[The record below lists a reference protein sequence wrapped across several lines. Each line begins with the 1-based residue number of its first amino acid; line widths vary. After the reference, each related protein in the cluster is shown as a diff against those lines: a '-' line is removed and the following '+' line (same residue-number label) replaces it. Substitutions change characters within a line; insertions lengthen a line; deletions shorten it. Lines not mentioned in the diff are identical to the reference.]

1 MDARGMMPPGDGPG
15 APLDRAGRAA
25 ALVVPLAVFCVAFVL
40 LRDWVVDDA
49 GITFAYARNA
59 AAGHGLVSQP
69 GQLPVEGYSNF
80 LWLAALLPFFEL
92 RVFDATWTPK
102 LVSLALVVGTF
113 WLLGSLLP
121 RRLRLS
127 TTATVL
133 ALTLIAA
140 NPAFAIWTVSGLEN
154 ALMAFLVALE
164 WSLLAAWSDV
174 TAPAPRLAVPLGLTA
189 SAIALTRPDGL
200 LYCVAAPAILI
211 VVGRARRAALR
222 DAAAAF
228 TVAAVVFA
236 AFLVFRWTTFH
247 DLFPNAYWAKGG
259 PGARSAA
266 ELMTLA
272 PDAAG
277 AWIALHHAIGS
288 KLAGW
293 VAVFLVMVPLRA
305 ALGERRGRP
314 GRLSRAQEATG
325 LLYACTA
332 AEFVLLPPDWM
343 SEYRFATP
351 FVLVSLPWLA
361 WCTQDVFV
369 AATSIYPR
377 RRWAAAAAVALLAAA
392 AFAVDARRMRAFRAH
407 PTVSVDLVA
416 KALAR
421 PYNDLAA
428 RLGLT
433 QASLLAPDLGG
444 LLMQS
449 RLTVIDLV
457 GLCDRT
463 IARSIGKDQPRFY
476 AYVFEERKPTFIHT
490 HDYWTWLANLDADP
504 RFRRDYEAIR
514 EYVDPDVER
523 RFGRRMMSGDYV
535 RKSALPAGRPMTP
548 GDLRAILEVP
558 ED

>member
-1 MDARGMMPPGDGPG
+1 
-15 APLDRAGRAA
+15 
-25 ALVVPLAVFCVAFVL
+25 V
-40 LRDWVVDDA
+40 
-49 GITFAYARNA
+49 

-92 RVFDATWTPK
+92 GVFDATWTPK
-102 LVSLALVVGTF
+102 LVSLALVAGTF

-127 TTATVL
+127 TTTTVI
-133 ALTLIAA
+133 ALTLVAA

-154 ALMAFLVALE
+154 ALMAFLVTLE
-164 WSLLAAWSDV
+164 WWLLAAWSDV
-174 TAPAPRLAVPLGLTA
+174 VTPRASSAPRAPGALAPRLAVPLGLTA

-200 LYCVAAPAILI
+200 LYCIAAPAILI
-211 VVGRARRAALR
+211 VVGRARRAAVR
-222 DAAAAF
+222 DAAVTLA
-228 TVAAVVFA
+228 VAAVVFA

-259 PGARSAA
+259 PGAGSAA
-266 ELMTLA
+266 DLMTLA
-272 PDAAG
+272 PDAAR
-277 AWIALHHAIGS
+277 AWIALHQAIGS

-293 VAVFLVMVPLRA
+293 VAVFLVVVPLHA
-305 ALGERRGRP
+305 ALEERQGRQGRP
-314 GRLSRAQEATG
+314 GDPGRFSPAQEATG

-332 AEFVLLPPDWM
+332 AQFVLLPPDWM
-343 SEYRFATP
+343 SEYRFGTP

-361 WCTQDVFV
+361 WCAQDVLV
-369 AATSIYPR
+369 AATSIRPR
-377 RRWAAAAAVALLAAA
+377 RRRAATAAVAVLVAAA
-392 AFAVDARRMRAFRAH
+392 LAIDARRMRAFRAH

-421 PYNDLAA
+421 PYNDVAA

-514 EYVDPDVER
+514 EYVDADVER
-523 RFGRRMMSGDYV
+523 RFGRRMLSGDYV
-535 RKSALPAGRPMTP
+535 RKSALAAGRPATL